1 MNLDR
6 ISSEKFKAKITIK
19 IIETKLWRNSNEK
32 RARNQLLKNQ
42 LEKLTD
48 KLRKA
53 KGDNNINTF
62 NNIYLKEYESIR
74 FKSPILQKLFRI
86 PSTEK
91 ISIEEF
97 CNEITVFNSE
107 TKVLKDIS
115 FLVKISPISQKD
127 ELIKL
132 FIKSIS
138 LQIK

>member
-132 FIKSIS
+132 FISRN
-138 LQIK
+138 

>member
-6 ISSEKFKAKITIK
+6 ISSEKFKDKITIK

>member
-97 CNEITVFNSE
+97 CNEITVFKSE